1 MTRPA
6 SGYQPRTFLP
16 FELVPG
22 LPRRASVQGADI
34 AYSCGSGG
42 NSGGNFCKAGFR
54 FEAMAERDS
63 HRRAQDC
70 RQRAEQLKGLAMA
83 ESYPERRKHFF
94 DLAAAYRNAASMME
108 PQVTDGATR
117 DSDFW
122 SSTVL

>member
-1 MTRPA
+1 MP
-6 SGYQPRTFLP
+6 
-16 FELVPG
+16 
-22 LPRRASVQGADI
+22 ASVQRADI

-54 FEAMAERDS
+54 FEAMADRES
-63 HRRAQDC
+63 HHRAQAC

-94 DLAAAYRNAASMME
+94 DLATAYRNAANMVE
-108 PQVTDGATR
+108 LRVTDGATR

-122 SSTVL
+122 SSTRL

>member
-1 MTRPA
+1 LFDRAAILSDFFRLPDDDCRR
-6 SGYQPRTFLP
+6 SWDDHQSLSFL
-16 FELVPG
+16 LAG
-22 LPRRASVQGADI
+22 I
-34 AYSCGSGG
+34 AGNGG
-42 NSGGNFCKAGFR
+42 NGTRANAA
-54 FEAMAERDS
+54 AMAERNS
-63 HRRAQDC
+63 HRPAQVC